1 MYQLVF
7 LELWSQCDVHVRRKV
22 FGYSSLSKHH
32 SYCLFILQ
40 VILSIAFADVNVN
53 TAAIYVFNNAQLQ
66 NTSIAG
72 PLENLTTI
80 HVASNARLAAL
91 QINMPPNSS
100 LETLILSN
108 NNLTTVSS
116 EWFINTP
123 SLTEISLAN
132 NSICE
137 YMHRCLFYN

>member
-1 MYQLVF
+1 MV
-7 LELWSQCDVHVRRKV
+7 
-22 FGYSSLSKHH
+22 GYSSLSKYH

-40 VILSIAFADVNVN
+40 VILSIAFADVNAN
-53 TAAIYVFNNAQLQ
+53 TAAIYVFSNAQLQ

-80 HVASNARLAAL
+80 HVAFNARLAAL

-108 NNLTTVSS
+108 NNLTTVSP

-123 SLTEISLAN
+123 NVTEISLAN

-137 YMHRCLFYN
+137 YMHRCLIYN